1 MNGLWRLMLNVQT
14 AESIISLITFLLA
27 YMVSVTLA
35 GCFTA
40 WVALKMGDETPEQE
54 GFLTLNPLA
63 HIDFLGTL
71 FIILYNFGWGRFIP
85 INPFNIHGKLR
96 VVKILAAFL
105 AKTFAHCLIGA
116 AALTGLI
123 ALFGERILVSTAPL
137 AQSFPEASSYTISIG
152 MIFIS
157 LLWVNVMLAV
167 ITFILNLCGLG
178 VMIWAENNPDYL
190 PYTSLI
196 MLIVPIAIFYALGGW
211 LIKIMFIAI
220 TTSGFMIA
228 SLLRLF

>member
-1 MNGLWRLMLNVQT
+1 MLNVHT

-27 YMVSVTLA
+27 YMASVTLA

-54 GFLTLNPLA
+54 GFLTLNPMA

-85 INPFNIHGKLR
+85 INPFNIHGKFR
-96 VVKILAAFL
+96 VFKILVAFL
-105 AKTFAHCLIGA
+105 AKTIAHWAIGA
-116 AALTGLI
+116 GALISLI
-123 ALFGERILVSTAPL
+123 ALFGERILVSAAPL
-137 AQSFPEASSYTISIG
+137 AQAFPEASSYTISIG
-152 MIFIS
+152 MIFVS

-167 ITFILNLCGLG
+167 ITFILNFCGLA
-178 VMIWAENNPDYL
+178 VMVWAEKNPDYL
-190 PYTSLI
+190 PYTSII
-196 MLIVPIAIFYALGGW
+196 MVIVPIAIFYLVGGW
-211 LIKIMFIAI
+211 LIKIMFFAI
-220 TTSGFMIA
+220 TSSGFMIA